1 MTIDLAGGPF
11 RFSCRLTNPEC
22 HSNNPPSPIRLLRDT
37 DYKQHDFKII
47 MKIFFG
53 ILGAAI
59 LLLSFPARPWAATTY
74 ICGYDISKN
83 SAFEISDVVISIDK
97 KDSVAIACNPG
108 AMNYRETFHLVEDTS
123 TDIVFSSQHS
133 SSAID
138 KEATSVFGLDLRT
151 GRLYHCLNR
160 FRMPGNPIWVA
171 TCIKADNRQT
181 I

>member
-1 MTIDLAGGPF
+1 MTTDLAGGTF
-11 RFSCRLTNPEC
+11 HFSCRLTNPEC

-53 ILGAAI
+53 ILSAAI

-97 KDSVAIACNPG
+97 KD
-108 AMNYRETFHLVEDTS
+108 
-123 TDIVFSSQHS
+123 
-133 SSAID
+133 
-138 KEATSVFGLDLRT
+138 
-151 GRLYHCLNR
+151 
-160 FRMPGNPIWVA
+160 
-171 TCIKADNRQT
+171 
-181 I
+181 

>member
-1 MTIDLAGGPF
+1 
-11 RFSCRLTNPEC
+11 
-22 HSNNPPSPIRLLRDT
+22 
-37 DYKQHDFKII
+37 

-53 ILGAAI
+53 ILSAAI

-123 TDIVFSSQHS
+123 TDIVF
-133 SSAID
+133 
-138 KEATSVFGLDLRT
+138 
-151 GRLYHCLNR
+151 
-160 FRMPGNPIWVA
+160 
-171 TCIKADNRQT
+171 
-181 I
+181 